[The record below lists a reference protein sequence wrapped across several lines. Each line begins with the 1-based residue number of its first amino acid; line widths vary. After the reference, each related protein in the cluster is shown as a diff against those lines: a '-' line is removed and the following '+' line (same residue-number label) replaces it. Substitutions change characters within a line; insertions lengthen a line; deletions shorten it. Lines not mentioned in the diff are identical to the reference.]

1 MFAELI
7 LSNANIYTIDEE
19 QPKASKIAIKN
30 GKIIAFD
37 DEADQLEG
45 PMTELIDMEG
55 KTVLPGLIESHAHPL
70 HFAANLFQL
79 DLRAEVTPDIESI
92 LNAVREKAKVTPKG
106 QWITGMGWDDS
117 KLKDKRFPTID
128 ELSEA
133 APDHPVFLKRTCVH
147 NAVVNRMAFTKSN
160 LPESPQDPE
169 GGHFHIDPT
178 TGKPSGLIQENAM
191 MEFAVPSLT
200 TEQLKEAM
208 MQAQQQFFKW
218 GITTIHDMA
227 VTKKEMT
234 VYQQLQKETD
244 FRMKVRL
251 WLWAIDQMGWTG
263 VQEEALALGIESH
276 FGNDRLN
283 IQGLK
288 YMLDGSVGGRTAAVS
303 EPYENEKDNRGI
315 LYMKQEKLDALVS
328 EATQNGMRVS
338 IHGIGER
345 AIEMAL
351 EAILKTNSEEV
362 NKKMRH
368 RIEHCALPS
377 EKQLKQ
383 LSDHGI
389 IAGSSIGFIYSIGD
403 SYLANLGKE
412 RAERVFPHASFKKH
426 GIIAPG
432 NSDLPVCDGNPL
444 FGIYTAVTRKTV
456 GGQQLGT
463 KESIS
468 VEDAI
473 KAYTIDAAVSGFD
486 EDKIGSLSIGKYAD
500 LIVVDRDPFTI
511 DPEYIKDIEVLQTI
525 VEGQI
530 VYKKTNE
537 TINQNSQLL
546 SV

>member
-1 MFAELI
+1 MYADFI
-7 LSNANIYTIDEE
+7 LSNANIYTMDEE
-19 QPKASKIAIKN
+19 QPTATKIAINN
-30 GKIIAFD
+30 GKVVAFNE
-37 DEADQLEG
+37 EAEYFKGPLTECINLEG
-45 PMTELIDMEG
+45 Q
-55 KTVLPGLIESHAHPL
+55 TVLPGLIESHAHPL

-117 KLKDKRFPTID
+117 KLTEKRFPTID
-128 ELSEA
+128 ELSSA

-147 NAVVNRMAFTKSN
+147 NAVVNRMAFTKSG
-160 LPESPQDPE
+160 LPESPKDPE
-169 GGHFHIDPT
+169 GGHFHLDSI

-208 MQAQQQFFKW
+208 LKAQQQFFQW

-227 VTKKEMT
+227 VTKEEMT
-234 VYQQLQKETD
+234 VYQQLQTEEE

-263 VQEEALALGIESH
+263 VQDEALALGVESLY
-276 FGNDRLN
+276 GNDRLN

-303 EPYENEKDNRGI
+303 QPFENEPDNRGI
-315 LYMKQEKLDALVS
+315 LYMKQEKLDALVT
-328 EATQNGMRVS
+328 EAVQNGMRVS

-351 EAILKTNSEEV
+351 EAIVKTNSADE

-377 EKQLKQ
+377 ESQLKQ
-383 LSDHGI
+383 LSNHGI

-444 FGIYTAVTRKTV
+444 YGIYAAVTRKTI

-468 VEDAI
+468 IADAI

-486 EDKIGSLSIGKYAD
+486 EQKIGSLSIGKYAD
-500 LIVVDRDPFTI
+500 LIVLDQDPFVI
-511 DPEYIKDIEVLQTI
+511 DPENIKNIEVLQTI
-525 VEGQI
+525 VEGKT
-530 VYKKTNE
+530 VYKKSNE
-537 TINQNSQLL
+537 NIKL
-546 SV
+546 SI